1 MDSLTLESLKGD
13 KRFLVIAFTEDDLE
27 PGRPLDPSAYQHIH
41 LGGEDYFPEVE
52 ELGHEHLIFT
62 TAPYQLTVKD
72 LDSIVDAVP
81 SLDRENET
89 VRVLQITPGIIKQL
103 RNNSSDSY
111 SFNMSHPLPEV
122 VVLLGGKDRLD
133 RYVKENIKFLDEGI

>member
-1 MDSLTLESLKGD
+1 MTLNSG
-13 KRFLVIAFTEDDLE
+13 
-27 PGRPLDPSAYQHIH
+27 
-41 LGGEDYFPEVE
+41 
-52 ELGHEHLIFT
+52 
-62 TAPYQLTVKD
+62 

>member
-1 MDSLTLESLKGD
+1 MKLDSCADEFWDS
-13 KRFLVIAFTEDDLE
+13 
-27 PGRPLDPSAYQHIH
+27 SA
-41 LGGEDYFPEVE
+41 
-52 ELGHEHLIFT
+52 
-62 TAPYQLTVKD
+62 